1 LASDS
6 VKIDT
11 LLIYISPY
19 ILMAAAQK
27 KWKLPLHYDD
37 SDPKARTLE
46 SEILDT
52 LRIKKQTL
60 YTHLPAEKFPRE
72 DGYIVGIKLA
82 EKVVPTYTATPVVAF
97 TMDDL
102 DEIED
107 TQEVSEKLL
116 ISASEP
122 AISLC
127 ELKDSARK
135 ANNKVAEKYKMLD
148 NSSRSKAKKEVV
160 PEWFKSSIW
169 RKTHG
174 PLEKVQCPVCS
185 LNLISVDSFS
195 AGHILAES
203 KGGMMCSENIIPIC
217 PECNSQ
223 MGTRHLYWFA
233 WHYYGKVLWPV
244 Y

>member
-1 LASDS
+1 
-6 VKIDT
+6 
-11 LLIYISPY
+11 
-19 ILMAAAQK
+19 MAAQK
-27 KWKLPLHYDD
+27 KWKLPAYYDD
-37 SDPKARTLE
+37 SDPNARTLE
-46 SEILDT
+46 SEIIESLG
-52 LRIKKQTL
+52 IKEQTL
-60 YTHLPAEKFPRE
+60 YTHLPAKRFPRE
-72 DGYIVGIKLA
+72 DGYIVGIKLT
-82 EKVVPTYTATPVVAF
+82 EKTVPTYSSTPVVTF

-102 DEIED
+102 A
-107 TQEVSEKLL
+107 EVTEEQL
-116 ISASEP
+116 ITASEP

-127 ELKDSARK
+127 ELKDIARL
-135 ANNKVAEKYKMLD
+135 ANNKVAEKYKILD
-148 NSSRSKAKKEVV
+148 NSSGSKSKKETV

-174 PLEKVQCPVCS
+174 PIEKVQCPVCS

>member
-1 LASDS
+1 
-6 VKIDT
+6 
-11 LLIYISPY
+11 
-19 ILMAAAQK
+19 MAAVQK

-46 SEILDT
+46 SDILDT

-72 DGYIVGIKLA
+72 NGYIVGIKLA
-82 EKVVPTYTATPVVAF
+82 EKTVSSFSATQPSFSATPVVAF

-102 DEIED
+102 DDIDD

-127 ELKDSARK
+127 ELKDAARQ
-135 ANNKVAEKYKMLD
+135 ANNKVAEKYKSLGMTKD
-148 NSSRSKAKKEVV
+148 TKIKKEH
-160 PEWFKSSIW
+160 PPDWFKNTIW
-169 RKTHG
+169 RKAHG
-174 PLEKVQCPVCS
+174 PIEKTQCPICS
-185 LNLISVDSFS
+185 MNVISVDSFS

>member
-1 LASDS
+1 MAS
-6 VKIDT
+6 VV
-11 LLIYISPY
+11 
-19 ILMAAAQK
+19 QK
-27 KWKLPLHYDD
+27 KWKLPAHYDD

-46 SEILDT
+46 SEIIESLG
-52 LRIKKQTL
+52 IKEQTL
-60 YTHLPAEKFPRE
+60 YTHLPAKKFPRE
-72 DGYIVGIKLA
+72 NGYILGIKLA
-82 EKVVPTYTATPVVAF
+82 EKTIPTYSSTPVVAF

-102 DEIED
+102 A
-107 TQEVSEKLL
+107 EVTEEQL
-116 ISASEP
+116 ITASEP

-127 ELKDSARK
+127 ELKDIARL
-135 ANNKVAEKYKMLD
+135 ANNKVAEKYKILD
-148 NSSRSKAKKEVV
+148 NSSGSKAKKEPV

-169 RKTHG
+169 RKAHG
-174 PLEKVQCPVCS
+174 PIEKVQCPVCS

>member
-1 LASDS
+1 
-6 VKIDT
+6 
-11 LLIYISPY
+11 
-19 ILMAAAQK
+19 MAAQK
-27 KWKLPLHYDD
+27 KWKLPAYYDD
-37 SDPKARTLE
+37 SDPNARTLE
-46 SEILDT
+46 SEIIESLG
-52 LRIKKQTL
+52 IKEQTL
-60 YTHLPAEKFPRE
+60 YAHLPAKKFPRE
-72 DGYIVGIKLA
+72 DGYIVGIKLT
-82 EKVVPTYTATPVVAF
+82 EKTVPTYSSTPVVTF

-102 DEIED
+102 A
-107 TQEVSEKLL
+107 EVTEEQL
-116 ISASEP
+116 ITASEP

-127 ELKDSARK
+127 ELKDIARL
-135 ANNKVAEKYKMLD
+135 ANNKVAEKYKILD
-148 NSSRSKAKKEVV
+148 NSSGSKSKKETV

-174 PLEKVQCPVCS
+174 PIEKVQCPVCS